1 VYAADLFA
9 DDRGERTIAA
19 VFQAD
24 DLAPRIDIRAGF
36 GADHDDAVGCGRGIG
51 SVQGRVTMEE

>member
-1 VYAADLFA
+1 
-9 DDRGERTIAA
+9 

-36 GADHDDAVGCGRGIG
+36 GADHDDAVG
-51 SVQGRVTMEE
+51 